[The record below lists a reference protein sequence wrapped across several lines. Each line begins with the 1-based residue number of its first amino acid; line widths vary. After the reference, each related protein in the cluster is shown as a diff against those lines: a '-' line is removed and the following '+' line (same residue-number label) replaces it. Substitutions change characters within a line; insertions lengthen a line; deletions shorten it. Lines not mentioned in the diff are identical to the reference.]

1 MGILVVSDSE
11 NLRGQIIDYLD
22 TDEFG
27 EKVPAES
34 HKEARRQLRLGEGE
48 EPDASWD
55 AVIYDLKKTDEA
67 GLKVCEDYASRPNVS
82 VPILAIVRRVDPA
95 FLGKAFAAGVTDC
108 IQTPLTDLVLR
119 KRVKNYM
126 RLV

>member
-1 MGILVVSDSE
+1 MSILVVSDSE

-34 HKEARRQLRLGEGE
+34 DGEARRKLGVREGE
-48 EPDASWD
+48 EPDTSWD
-55 AVIYDLKKTDEA
+55 AIIYDLKKTDESA
-67 GLKVCEDYASRPNVS
+67 LKVCEDYASRPNVS
-82 VPILAIVRRVDPA
+82 VPIIAVVRRIDPT

-126 RLV
+126 KLV

>member
-1 MGILVVSDSE
+1 MSILVVSDSK

-22 TDEFG
+22 TEEFG
-27 EKVPAES
+27 EKVPAASEG
-34 HKEARRQLRLGEGE
+34 EARRKLGLREGE
-48 EPDASWD
+48 QPDTSWD

-67 GLKVCEDYASRPNVS
+67 GLKVCEDYAGRPNVS
-82 VPILAIVRRVDPA
+82 VPILAIVRRVDPT

-119 KRVKNYM
+119 KRVKNYIK
-126 RLV
+126 LV